1 MQGFGVVDYQDLVL
15 GSPSANA
22 GSVYLFLTVQ
32 VQPFSVTGFLDSAT
46 AKSGSATNRG
56 GSITVSGFDIVI
68 PDNLLVEFPAAFVP
82 FAEFAEAGPSKRAG
96 PNEVSVTGNIVNNVI
111 IAGQFSVSQLD
122 LAGASGTIEGLSP
135 DGAIKIKNGPTLRI
149 NDPRA
154 RYSAG
159 YTNLPFFTADDENA
173 SITSFSGFPMCVPRG
188 SGDAK
193 CPDGNRPAGSSS
205 FVVQNATAMVPIRVG
220 DYIEYSGIQVGGET
234 IVYGMVVNVDIRTS
248 GSQPGYIRVE
258 DALIGVQDTSPAVE
272 SARHRFVGLASRSDL
287 PITIFAVDEDPCT
300 GEESERLVA
309 TTNVVASARN
319 KWEVRIQRGTNVG
332 LFTRNY
338 RIKIGDTA
346 VTTSDGISAGTY
358 VQPVTEWIFPELVT
372 PGGTP
377 PALDFSNIGPLK
389 NGFGDIDGQV
399 FGQLNPWPGA
409 TAPSVAAC
417 APPTSSTVTPPSP
430 TADGSGSTAVQ
441 NPSAPGTPVPVAI
454 VANAGA
460 DRTVLA
466 GTFVSLSASLNT
478 SQSTS
483 GLLPSDLTYA
493 WSQIAGPTT
502 GITVTNPTTSTPSFV
517 APMVAVGVSQSREFR
532 VIITHTPSGTKSN
545 DTVVITANRASTSF
559 DHPSFVTLT
568 WASRQGGTAAAT
580 VRTELVDPAGSMR
593 IIFGP
598 VAGGTERVM
607 TRGAVANG
615 QVTYTFSGRS
625 IPNFNIA
632 TVRSYITVGS
642 STVIVP
648 GPQVNSTTVT
658 PG

>member
-1 MQGFGVVDYQDLVL
+1 MNTLFCLFAVL
-15 GSPSANA
+15 FQLALA
-22 GSVYLFLTVQ
+22 Q
-32 VQPFSVTGFLDSAT
+32 VQPFSVTGFLDSAS

-56 GSITVSGFDIVI
+56 GSISVSGFDIVI

-122 LAGASGTIEGLSP
+122 LAAASGTIEGLSS

-188 SGDAK
+188 PGDAK
-193 CPDGNRPAGSSS
+193 CPDSNRPAGSSS

-234 IVYGMVVNVDIRTS
+234 IVYGMVVNIDIQTS
-248 GSQPGYIRVE
+248 GSQPGYVRVE
-258 DALIGVQDTSPAVE
+258 DALIGVQDASPTVE
-272 SARHRFVGLASRSDL
+272 AARHRFVGLASRSDL

-319 KWEVRIQRGTNVG
+319 KWEVKIQRGTNVG

-346 VTTSDGISAGTY
+346 ITTGDGISAGTY

-377 PALDFSNIGPLK
+377 PPLDFSNIGPLK
-389 NGFGDIDGQV
+389 NGFGEVDGQV

-417 APPTSSTVTPPSP
+417 APPTSTPVTPPTPPDDTVPGSP
-430 TADGSGSTAVQ
+430 A
-441 NPSAPGTPVPVAI
+441 NPVPVAI

-460 DRTVLA
+460 DRRVLA

-478 SQSTS
+478 SQSTP
-483 GLLPSDLTYA
+483 GLLPADLTYA
-493 WSQIAGPTT
+493 WSQIAGLTT
-502 GITVTNPTTSTPSFV
+502 GITIANPTSATPSFV
-517 APMVAVGVSQSREFR
+517 APMVAAGVSQSREFR

-545 DTVVITANRASTSF
+545 DTVVITADRSSTSF
-559 DHPSFVTLT
+559 DHPVFVSLT

-607 TRGAVANG
+607 TRGAAANG

-625 IPNFNIA
+625 IPNFNLA

-648 GPQVNSTTVT
+648 GPQVNSTAVT
-658 PG
+658 AG